1 MKRSLLFFCSCLL
14 TIGCGDDAGDGG
26 QADAPVE
33 DPACPGSQNAS
44 NPGFI
49 CPTEAATAWTF
60 NNGAWEL
67 VGPADFSCLNTPSD
81 DASTTVDITVTG
93 QARDFQSG
101 AAVADPTIEIFPG
114 VDFGNILDSTVGDGD
129 GNYEV
134 VLPAGQPRIGYK
146 ISAADYLDTYLL
158 NQSFTPDNPAQTRDI
173 DVVSVT
179 TANLLPAIIGIQR
192 TAGTGVLAGAFRD
205 CSGDTVKGVIT
216 TVSSASGSHDHVDGA
231 QSYYFNIGLP
241 ANLTVIQ
248 ATNSDGLFVVLEMN
262 PAPTAYLQIWG
273 FTEAQD
279 PTSDPL
285 TLLAEIPSPVV
296 ADSVITASVEPLRN

>member
-1 MKRSLLFFCSCLL
+1 MNRSLLFSCSCLL
-14 TIGCGDDAGDGG
+14 TLGCGDDGGNGG
-26 QADAPVE
+26 QVDAPIA
-33 DPACPGSQNAS
+33 DLACPGSQNPT

-49 CPTEAATAWTF
+49 CPTETATAWTED
-60 NNGAWEL
+60 NGAWQE

-81 DASTTVDITVTG
+81 DVSTSVDVTITG

-101 AAVADPTIEIFPG
+101 NPVADPAIDIFPG
-114 VDFGNILDSTVGDGD
+114 VDFANVLDSTVGDGD

-134 VLPAGQPRIGYK
+134 VLPVGQTRIGYK

-158 NQSFTPDNPAQTRDI
+158 NQTFTSDNPAQTRNI
-173 DVVSVT
+173 DAVSVT

-192 TAGTGVLAGAFRD
+192 TTGTGVLAGAFRD
-205 CSGDTVKGVIT
+205 CNGDAVKGVIA
-216 TVSSASGSHDHVDGA
+216 TVSSAAGSHDHVDGA

-241 ANLTVIQ
+241 ANHAVIQ
-248 ATNSDGLFVVLEMN
+248 ATNSDGLFVVLEMS

-273 FTEAQD
+273 FTATQD
-279 PTSDPL
+279 PASDPL